1 MKGNSFDQEFLSCER
16 YVVTR
21 EEQAGAIFGNKNRTE
36 LIGSK
41 KKQVF
46 IRFLLFLR
54 GFGFLLLFLNEASN
68 RKNLTINVFQNK
80 VAFSDHANKLLQRKI
95 FDITAAD
102 KKNNY
107 GNQSLNS
114 PLLIFL
120 RFKVLSAVFQSY
132 YRVRPPSLHT
142 VYKLCN
148 FWVYYTIY
156 SYWLFKL
163 SLSGVLIVDDFSSLR
178 VALVLA
184 AKDAGLRV
192 GIVKMSDEL
201 DRPCPFFGY
210 DILFCWNQEQ
220 SYHEEGM
227 WKITSHLPRPF
238 HPIRH
243 IILDNNRKLI
253 VGIAVN
259 AFFNK
264 NGLLNLLFWLDSE
277 EWVKKSIIRF
287 HPRSALKD
295 VLSEMEDI
303 DFEISAKDPE
313 IFFKNIDMLICGRT
327 SLIKDALL
335 AGIPVVFEASLDVE
349 RKEEYGYITRGVVYD
364 MTGKKWDKDYFKN
377 INHFYQSETW
387 KKKQEQWITQD
398 SRAVSIDDAVAY
410 LRGLDIVRDK

>member
-1 MKGNSFDQEFLSCER
+1 MKGNSLDQEFLSCER

-21 EEQAGAIFGNKNRTE
+21 EEQAVAIFGNKNRTD

-41 KKQVF
+41 KKQIFMRCLV
-46 IRFLLFLR
+46 FLR

-68 RKNLTINVFQNK
+68 RKNLTINVFQDK
-80 VAFSDHANKLLQRKI
+80 VAFSDHANKLLQSKI
-95 FDITAAD
+95 LDITAAD
-102 KKNNY
+102 QKNNY
-107 GNQSLNS
+107 GKQSLNS

-142 VYKLCN
+142 VYKLCI

-156 SYWLFKL
+156 SYWFFKL
-163 SLSGVLIVDDFSSLR
+163 GLSGVLVVDDFSSLR

-210 DILFCWNQEQ
+210 DVLFCWNREQ
-220 SYHEEGM
+220 SYHEQGK
-227 WKITSHLPRPF
+227 WRIVSHLPRPF

-243 IILDNNRKLI
+243 IKLDNNRKLI

-264 NGLLNLLFWLDSE
+264 TGLLNLLFWLDSE

-287 HPRSALKD
+287 HPRSAQND
-295 VLSEMEDI
+295 VLSEMEEI
-303 DFEISAKDPE
+303 DFDISAKEPE
-313 IFFKNIDMLICGRT
+313 TFFKNIDILICGRT

-335 AGIPVVFEASLDVE
+335 AGIPVVFDASLDVE

-364 MTGKKWDKDYFKN
+364 MTGKQWNTSNINN
-377 INHFYQSETW
+377 INHFYQSKTW
-387 KKKQEQWITQD
+387 EKKQEQWITQD
-398 SRAVSIDDAVAY
+398 SSAISIDDAVAY
-410 LRGLDIVRDK
+410 LQELDFDY